1 MGIVVDILA
10 KTVLYGP
17 NADMSRFQPDSFKIF
32 NLKILKT
39 MTIEELRTFP
49 NCAHYTDEQAD
60 NIVRTLDKLAT
71 IIFDYTCQQ
80 YGIKVDNIKVQDEN
94 NTLNEAA

>member
-1 MGIVVDILA
+1 MGNVVKIQVTTALNN
-10 KTVLYGP
+10 P
-17 NADMSRFQPDSFKIF
+17 NKDSRVFQDGSFIIFKQKI
-32 NLKILKT
+32 IA

-49 NCAHYTDEQAD
+49 NCAHYSDEQAE

-80 YGIKVDNIKVQDEN
+80 YGIEVDSINNNDEN
-94 NTLNEAA
+94 EDSLNIAA